1 MITQS
6 IKSFLACLMVVFI
19 FSYVSEGI
27 LLAFAMKK
35 SRSANWI
42 KIALITVLFVSCLAF
57 ILAPYHL
64 YGQTEA
70 DGLFTLAFTL
80 YGLVMAIGGGIRFL
94 DTGRQTLDIRH

>member
-1 MITQS
+1 
-6 IKSFLACLMVVFI
+6 MVVFI

-42 KIALITVLFVSCLAF
+42 KIALIAILFVSCLAF

>member
-6 IKSFLACLMVVFI
+6 IKSLLACFMVVFI

-42 KIALITVLFVSCLAF
+42 KMALITILFVSCLAF
-57 ILAPYHL
+57 IIAPYHVF
-64 YGQTEA
+64 GQTEA
-70 DGLFTLAFTL
+70 DGLYTLAFTL
-80 YGLVMAIGGGIRFL
+80 YGLVMAIGSGLRAL
-94 DTGRQTLDIRH
+94 AR